1 MSLSGTDL
9 FSQAGFDGFCNAMP
23 GVTFVDQWDS
33 HVAKVGG
40 KVFAVLGQKDNWR
53 LVLRCSEHSFEILTD
68 LHGIGQAPYFAKRRW
83 VSINED
89 APLSAEELE
98 HYLRRSYELV
108 AAGLTKKLRAE
119 LGIILPDTPAF

>member
-1 MSLSGTDL
+1 MSLFVQTS
-9 FSQAGFDGFCNAMP
+9 FDRFCGALS

-53 LVLRCSEHSFEILTD
+53 LVIRCSEHSFEILTD
-68 LHGIGQAPYFAKRRW
+68 LDGIGQAPYFAKRRW
-83 VSINED
+83 VSINDD
-89 APLSAEELE
+89 APLSPDELE

-108 AAGLTKKLRAE
+108 AAGLTKKIRTE
-119 LGIILPDTPAF
+119 LGIVLPDPSGF